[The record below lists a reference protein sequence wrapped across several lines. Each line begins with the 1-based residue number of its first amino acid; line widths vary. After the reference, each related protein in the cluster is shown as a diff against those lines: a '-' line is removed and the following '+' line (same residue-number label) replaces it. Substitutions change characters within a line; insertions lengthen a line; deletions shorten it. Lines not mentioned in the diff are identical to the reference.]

1 MASCVV
7 FNQEGAKK
15 NEYRRF
21 NIKDNIPGDD
31 YSAMSEVIR
40 RHYIRLKNNRS
51 KLPDVLFVDGGKGQ
65 LSRTLSVLDQI
76 GLKNLNVVAVA
87 KNKYR
92 KSGGEKLFLPNVS
105 RPLSVPYDSLA
116 KLLIQN
122 IRDEAHRFAISGH
135 RLKRAKKI
143 KQSQLERIPGLGPK
157 RRRDLLREFG
167 GLEGIMKAGI
177 ADLSKVQGISKLMSE
192 RVYNNLHDYQ

>member
-1 MASCVV
+1 
-7 FNQEGAKK
+7 
-15 NEYRRF
+15 
-21 NIKDNIPGDD
+21 
-31 YSAMSEVIR
+31 MSEAIR
-40 RHYIRLKNNRS
+40 RHYTRLKKNRS

-65 LSRTLSVLDQI
+65 LSRTLLVLDQI
-76 GLKNLNVVAVA
+76 GLKNLNVVAIA
-87 KNKYR
+87 KNKSR
-92 KSGGEKLFLPNVS
+92 KSGSEKLFMPNIS
-105 RPLSVPYDSLA
+105 KPLILPYDSLA

-135 RLKRAKKI
+135 RLKRGKKI

-177 ADLSKVQGISKLMSE
+177 SDLSKVQGISKLMSE